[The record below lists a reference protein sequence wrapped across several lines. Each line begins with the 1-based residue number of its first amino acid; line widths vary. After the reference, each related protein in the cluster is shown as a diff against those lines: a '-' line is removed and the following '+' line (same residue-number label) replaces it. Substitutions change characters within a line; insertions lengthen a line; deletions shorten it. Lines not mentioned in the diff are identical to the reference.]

1 MMNNVIDRF
10 IRATWRA
17 GKFVVTFILLL
28 CSLTGCSHRPIYK
41 QEQPHLYWKDIDVT
55 VENID
60 NVGWFAGVPRYRTRL
75 TVYSEEYQLTYTDEF
90 VGSGAFG
97 KPGQCDYKQ
106 GDIVKAELYSWVMDS
121 TDEVI
126 ERKIN
131 RVY

>member
-1 MMNNVIDRF
+1 MNNVTDKL
-10 IRATWRA
+10 IRVAGRA
-17 GKFVVTFILLL
+17 GKFAVILTLLL
-28 CSLTGCSHRPIYK
+28 CFLTGCSQRPIYK
-41 QEQPHLYWKDIDVT
+41 QEQPHLYWKDIDVV

-97 KPGQCDYKQ
+97 KPIQWGYKQ

-121 TDEVI
+121 TGEIVKR
-126 ERKIN
+126 EIN